1 MTTSV
6 IRMTPNH
13 DDNGAY
19 LSCRSQ
25 NLKILN
31 SSIED
36 GWKLN
41 VICKTKKK

>member
-41 VICKTKKK
+41 VICKMKIK